1 MKVKRYAQMSKAMGV
16 VPIGPKG
23 GVGVLFGWRVPSW
36 FVWLVKARSFM
47 MEKAL
52 DVANGAGVL
61 KA

>member
-1 MKVKRYAQMSKAMGV
+1 MGL

-36 FVWLVKARSFM
+36 FVWLVKARGFM
-47 MEKAL
+47 MEKAP
-52 DVANGAGVL
+52 DVANGAAVL